1 MVWGQKMKSRIIIAD
16 DHAVIRAGLSMLIN
30 AEEDMEVIATA
41 NDGKEAYDKTL
52 ELKPDI
58 VIMDLNMPPGED
70 GLSATT
76 RLKKAA
82 PDVEILVLTMNED
95 QEYLFRFL
103 KAGASGYI
111 LKNSQEAEI
120 IDAIRIVSKKE
131 AYLSPQAAKTIIQEF
146 LQPSTAI
153 PKGAELMNVLTVRE
167 REVVPLI
174 AKGYSNKE
182 IADLLFVSIKTIEA
196 HKSKIME
203 KLELRTRAE
212 LVGYAI
218 KKGYLDS

>member
-1 MVWGQKMKSRIIIAD
+1 MKSKVLIAD

-30 AEEDMEVIATA
+30 AEKDMEVVATA
-41 NDGKEAYDKTL
+41 NDGKEAYDKSL

-76 RLKKAA
+76 RLKKAL
-82 PDVEILVLTMNED
+82 PDVEILVLTMHED
-95 QEYLFRFL
+95 QEYLFSFL

-131 AYLSPQAAKTIIQEF
+131 AYLSPQATKMIIQE
-146 LQPSTAI
+146 LLHPSTAT
-153 PKGAELMNVLTVRE
+153 PKGAELLNGLTTRE
-167 REVVPLI
+167 CEVVPLI
-174 AKGYSNKE
+174 AKGHSNKE
-182 IADLLFVSIKTIEA
+182 IADLLFISIKTVEA

-212 LVGYAI
+212 LVSYAI
-218 KKGYLDS
+218 KQGYLDS

>member
-1 MVWGQKMKSRIIIAD
+1 MEWVQKMKSRILIAD

-41 NDGKEAYDKTL
+41 NDGKEAFDKAL

-58 VIMDLNMPPGED
+58 VIMDQNMPPGED

-76 RLKKAA
+76 RLKKAL
-82 PDVEILVLTMNED
+82 PNVEILILTMHED
-95 QEYLFRFL
+95 QEYLFSFL

-111 LKNSQEAEI
+111 MKNCKETEI
-120 IDAIRIVSKKE
+120 IDAIRIVSKKA
-131 AYLSPQAAKTIIQEF
+131 AYLSPQAAKMIIREF
-146 LQPSTAI
+146 LHPSTVI
-153 PKGAELMNVLTVRE
+153 PKDEEQMNELSKRE
-167 REVVPLI
+167 YEVVPLI

-182 IADLLFVSIKTIEA
+182 IADLLFVSIKTVEA

-203 KLELRTRAE
+203 KLELSTRAE
-212 LVGYAI
+212 LVSYAI
-218 KKGYLDS
+218 QKGYLDA